1 MLLASAARS
10 PDRGN
15 QSSARLEVLIEDVRF
30 LSHDVKVLTLAS
42 AGHGDLPAHAA
53 GSHLDLFL
61 REDLVRS
68 YSLLPMEN
76 PRRYE
81 VAVKLSP
88 GSRGGSQYIH
98 EKLVQGQILEV
109 GRPRNNF
116 PLADDAGHAIL
127 IAGGIGIT
135 PIYAMARSLAA
146 SERRW
151 QLHYTFRVRK
161 DAIFLSELE
170 PFGKRCHFYCDE
182 SSGEPQLDLNR
193 IVMEASPDSHLYCCG
208 PRGMID
214 AFLALTRDRDEKY
227 VHVELFQG
235 EQEADRTGGYQV
247 ELLKTGKVIYVPPG
261 IALIDALLEAGAD
274 VAFSC
279 REGVCGSCETEVVS
293 GQPDHRDSFLTE
305 TERKANRLM
314 MVCCSGSLS
323 DKLVLNL

>member
-1 MLLASAARS
+1 MLPASAARS
-10 PDRGN
+10 MDRGN
-15 QSSARLEVLIEDVRF
+15 QSSARLELVIEDVRF
-30 LSHDVKVLTLAS
+30 VAHDVKVVTLAS
-42 AGHGDLPAHAA
+42 ADYGDLPVHAA
-53 GSHLDLFL
+53 GSHVDLFL

-68 YSLLPMEN
+68 YSLLPTDDLC
-76 PRRYE
+76 RYE

-98 EKLVQGQILEV
+98 ENLTKGQILEV
-109 GRPRNNF
+109 GRPKNNF
-116 PLADDAGHAIL
+116 PLADDGASAIL

-135 PIYAMARSLAA
+135 PIYAMARTLAG
-146 SERRW
+146 SGRTW
-151 QLHYTFRVRK
+151 QLHYAFRFRK
-161 DAIFLSELE
+161 DAIFLSEFE
-170 PFGKRCHFYCDE
+170 PFGDRCQFYCDE
-182 SSGEPQLDLNR
+182 SNGEPQLNLNR
-193 IVMEASPDSHLYCCG
+193 LLREAAPDSHLYCCG

-214 AFLALTRDRDEKY
+214 EFLALTKNRDEKY
-227 VHVELFQG
+227 VHVERFQG
-235 EQEADRTGGYQV
+235 EQEADRTGGYHV
-247 ELLKTGKVIYVPPG
+247 ELLKTGKVIHVPPG

-279 REGVCGSCETEVVS
+279 KEGVCGSCETEVIS